1 MPNFSKVVLIGHAT
15 RDIEM
20 KKVGELSIGSF
31 SIATNRNIQKNG
43 EWTSIPCYTD
53 CDCFAKTAER
63 AEAYVKKGAA
73 ILVEGELC
81 MDSWLDKATGA
92 KRSKHYVRVER
103 VIPVGKKEDSPG
115 RDEEEPRSPARSL
128 REDFAANF

>member
-1 MPNFSKVVLIGHAT
+1 MPNYNKLILVGHCT
-15 RDIEM
+15 KDMEV

-31 SIATNRNIQKNG
+31 GLATNRNVQKNG
-43 EWTSIPCYTD
+43 EWTSIPMFID
-53 CDCFAKTAER
+53 VDCFAKTAER
-63 AEAYVKKGAA
+63 ATAYARKGAA

-81 MDSWLDKATGA
+81 MDSWVDKATGA
-92 KRSKHYVRVER
+92 KRSKHFVRADR
-103 VIPVGKKEDSPG
+103 VISMGKKEDAQS